1 MDVTEVKHYRVYK
14 IRWIQLI
21 VYILTTF
28 ANATSAMTFAPIEP
42 QTSKFF
48 NITTAEHLFFKN
60 STALF
65 AARWF
70 PPSQCDIATSIC
82 SMANPLGLAIGS
94 HLPSLIITD
103 NRSLKYFFI
112 LLIKHHQSI
121 NLKQDFINLIKNR
134 HYLILLFC
142 FTLGL
147 ALFNT
152 IKTLIE
158 QLIKPSI
165 YTNEDAGIF
174 GAIIIIAGLLNAF
187 LAGFIMDKT
196 DAYRLILKFLLIG
209 ACASAI
215 FFILIIRPNQFNR
228 LSLSI

>member
-1 MDVTEVKHYRVYK
+1 MRITIIIGTILNLGIF
-14 IRWIQLI
+14 IRLLSLI
-21 VYILTTF
+21 KLNNSYLPLIIGQIF
-28 ANATSAMTFAPIEP
+28 SAIVAP
-42 QTSKFF
+42 FF
-48 NITTAEHLFFKN
+48 LN

-65 AARWF
+65 VARWF
-70 PPSQCDIATSIC
+70 SPSQCDIATSIC

-152 IKTLIE
+152 ITTLIE

-165 YTNEDAGIF
+165 YTSEDAGIF
-174 GAIIIIAGLLNAF
+174 GAIIIIIAGLLNAF

-228 LSLSI
+228 LSLSN